1 MNASA
6 DDRKLFAQERQ
17 AQIVSELSRKA
28 KVYVNELAK
37 EFDVTPATIRA
48 DLRLLESEGLL
59 RRCHGGA
66 IPAEESSTTEVDIE
80 IRKSQYREQKSRI
93 ADVASRFVDDGDI
106 LLIDSGTTTRA
117 FVQALDKKRNLT
129 IITNDITIVAEA
141 ERLIEGV
148 TLIMLGGALR
158 VGFHCSQ
165 GPDTLAMVR
174 QYSAPKLFMSSDAF
188 SLKRGFT
195 TFATEQF
202 ALKQALLEQSEQH
215 YMLLDSSKIETN
227 SVIHFAQLADYDYF
241 ITDADIP
248 DKVNLAITSED
259 HGPELVIA

>member
-1 MNASA
+1 MCFAHTAWFLSLSLCLGGDTLGVEA
-6 DDRKLFAQERQ
+6 DQF
-17 AQIVSELSRKA
+17 
-28 KVYVNELAK
+28 
-37 EFDVTPATIRA
+37 
-48 DLRLLESEGLL
+48 
-59 RRCHGGA
+59 RCLVD
-66 IPAEESSTTEVDIE
+66 PAEDRVPF
-80 IRKSQYREQKSRI
+80 
-93 ADVASRFVDDGDI
+93 FVDDGDI
-106 LLIDSGTTTRA
+106 LLIDSGTTTRE

-158 VGFHCSQ
+158 AGFHCSQ

-202 ALKQALLEQSEQH
+202 ALKQALIEQSEQH

-227 SVIHFAQLADYDYF
+227 SVIHFAQLTDYDYF
-241 ITDADIP
+241 ITDAGIP
-248 DKVNLAITSED
+248 DKVNLAITSEE